1 MQTPQLWG
9 DMRSRMS
16 REAHVWICEGL
27 GVKFPRATRRGAGG
41 ERPPATRLTALFLS
55 FSFGRSVP
63 TMFGKRFFA
72 FVNYITSFWV
82 YYYFMVDIVVPVND
96 PTELHPFTRFSV
108 KIVT

>member
-1 MQTPQLWG
+1 M
-9 DMRSRMS
+9 
-16 REAHVWICEGL
+16 
-27 GVKFPRATRRGAGG
+27 
-41 ERPPATRLTALFLS
+41 
-55 FSFGRSVP
+55 P

-108 KIVT
+108 KIIT